1 MSGWAQCLILLTWQK
16 IAPFIL
22 ISSSATLLI
31 LIARAISASLGSLGG
46 INQTKLK
53 LILTYSSI
61 SHSGW
66 ILSTVYLRTI
76 LWRIYFIIYSIL
88 SFTVIS
94 LLNSFHQIN
103 FISEINSWGVEK
115 KIKFILIFNI
125 ISLGGLPP
133 LLGFTRKLIVIK
145 IILMSKLLALI
156 ILLISTSLISL
167 YFYCRV
173 IYRAIIIYSQK
184 NLFST
189 KIIKLQ
195 PHWVTLSISLNVITP
210 ILIIT

>member
-115 KIKFILIFNI
+115 KIKLILIFNI

-173 IYRAIIIYSQK
+173 IYRAIIIYNQK

-195 PHWVTLSISLNVITP
+195 PHWVTLSVSLNVITP